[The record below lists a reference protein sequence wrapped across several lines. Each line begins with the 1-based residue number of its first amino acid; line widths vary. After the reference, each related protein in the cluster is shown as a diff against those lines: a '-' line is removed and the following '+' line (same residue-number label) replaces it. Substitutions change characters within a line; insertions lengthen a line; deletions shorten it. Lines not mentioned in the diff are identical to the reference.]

1 MASPIQAGI
10 SSPRG
15 FQGGFG
21 PIRENSI
28 AVDGLCWPET
38 ARPRVRH
45 RPLDVVPTPLAEWR
59 ESDRCLSAAGAII
72 ALPLRTPALGA
83 FLAVPRPSGLLP
95 RLQLLT
101 PHHVL
106 RVIDGSFHDGLIALG
121 RLLFELPR
129 RPRVRLAQRG
139 PLPRLPRP
147 DPAPEPETDPRP
159 IPGWSP
165 SKLEDGSWGAR
176 FKGDTRRFPDDLVG
190 QVIEVTTQGGDAW
203 TASVVEV
210 IHWGNKSVQVRHSGK
225 PE

>member
-95 RLQLLT
+95 RLHLLT

-147 DPAPEPETDPRP
+147 IRPRNRRRTRGRSLGGVPRSSKTVPGALASRET
-159 IPGWSP
+159 
-165 SKLEDGSWGAR
+165 
-176 FKGDTRRFPDDLVG
+176 LVG
-190 QVIEVTTQGGDAW
+190 FPTTWWARSLRSRPRGETLGRPPSW
-203 TASVVEV
+203 
-210 IHWGNKSVQVRHSGK
+210 R
-225 PE
+225 